1 MAYIVLYKRKKN
13 SYPIKRRNDTGI
25 SGEFG
30 DLVITHMI
38 DELEQADPNLIKI
51 RRQIESVKKRIDE
64 MKWKMR
70 KIVLLALIVSTLFS
84 ACYCIMLH
92 IHFSFKIRHSSFQSF
107 ACFS

>member
-1 MAYIVLYKRKKN
+1 
-13 SYPIKRRNDTGI
+13 
-25 SGEFG
+25 
-30 DLVITHMI
+30 MI

-64 MKWKMR
+64 MKWQMR

-92 IHFSFKIRHSSFQSF
+92 IHFSFKTRHSSFQSF